1 MANYC
6 SICSK
11 KVTLLT
17 PKISFKDGVVCKN
30 CFSKTFL
37 TGSYSDI
44 LWAQN
49 KTIDDFEELLKT
61 GKQVDTK
68 AENKARKKAN
78 DARHKEAK
86 EFVHNLSDNTKTV
99 GGVAVNSV
107 QSDKRVRKPFGALVC
122 PHCKS
127 ANVQVLSNTNNAK
140 KVKKTTSL
148 NIDPLHPLT
157 PFKHNEKVV
166 KKHSKIKV
174 AAAVSTFGAST
185 LVTGGTRSNKSHQYQ
200 CRDCGKV
207 WTRK

>member
-1 MANYC
+1 MEE
-6 SICSK
+6 K
-11 KVTLLT
+11 KN
-17 PKISFKDGVVCKN
+17 PKFWKGDPAGGFATGLFSGVFVGIVNILFLHWWHIGIFVFLAIWLFQGTHPSFK
-30 CFSKTFL
+30 
-37 TGSYSDI
+37 
-44 LWAQN
+44 
-49 KTIDDFEELLKT
+49 E
-61 GKQVDTK
+61 K
-68 AENKARKKAN
+68 AEKRVKE
-78 DARHKEAK
+78 DAKYKEAEK
-86 EFVHNLSDNTKTV
+86 FVHNLSDNTKTV
-99 GGVAVNSV
+99 SDVVVNSV
-107 QSDKRVRKPFGALVC
+107 QSEKRVRKPFGALVC

-127 ANVQVLSNTNNAK
+127 ANVQVLSNTNNVK

-166 KKHSKIKV
+166 KKHSKLKV